1 MSFQTVYEIPTIPEF
16 AIHKYKLK
24 EEVDFFGVMDAI
36 MSTLGKLDVDIFPQ
50 TKTFEIHSIGYVNN
64 RSVEFYFNI
73 YKNEN
78 DEKYVVADRGT
89 GCSFAFMDI
98 LREVVNG
105 IMGSILPNSPSK
117 YYAKY
122 SRPVANPITPLVPL
136 SVTDEFP
143 VFDETEYSENLINRI
158 TGKFLDIAIMSFESM
173 ADFTEKPRKNV
184 SSSLVECLVQ
194 NLFHENL
201 TIARCAMTSI
211 ANLLQFS
218 YISYE
223 ARAAFSDAI
232 QKLDISVKTETL
244 KIVRDRD
251 RASVLLLQYE
261 M

>member
-1 MSFQTVYEIPTIPEF
+1 MIPEF

-24 EEVDFFGVMDAI
+24 EEVDFFGVMGAI

-64 RSVEFYFNI
+64 RSIEFYFNI

-78 DEKYVVADRGT
+78 DEKYVVAHRGT
-89 GCSFAFMDI
+89 GCSFAFTDI

-105 IMGSILPNSPSK
+105 IMDSILPNSPSK

-122 SRPVANPITPLVPL
+122 SRSPGTPAIPITPL
-136 SVTDEFP
+136 SITDEFP
-143 VFDETEYSENLINRI
+143 VFDESEYTENLVNRI

-184 SSSLVECLVQ
+184 ASRVVDCLVQ

-218 YISYE
+218 YISAE
-223 ARAAFSDAI
+223 ARAAFSAAI

-244 KIVRDRD
+244 KIVRERD
-251 RASVLLLQYE
+251 RASILLLQYE
-261 M
+261 MY